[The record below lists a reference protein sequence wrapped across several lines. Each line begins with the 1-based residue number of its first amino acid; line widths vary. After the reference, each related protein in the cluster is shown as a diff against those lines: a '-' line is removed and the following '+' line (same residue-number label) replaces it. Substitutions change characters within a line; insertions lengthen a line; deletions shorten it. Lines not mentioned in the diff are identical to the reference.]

1 MIVKQG
7 WWKMNILTKVQITG
21 FWGNKRLSTRFNND
35 INFFIGVNGTGKTTA
50 INMIAAALNADFAT
64 LDRLEF
70 KKISIQLKV
79 FKGKGTTSIEITKQ
93 PRKRFPFPEINYK
106 ITDNTTGEST
116 EYSLDSLE
124 EQLSFRQY
132 ALRPYKYRRGVNP
145 DILEHMKRLVNVSW
159 LSIHRA
165 ESLRTSKE
173 SASFESTV
181 DKKLDDLSGDFLRY
195 FAKLQGQGTNETAKF
210 QQEAFLSLIKQQA
223 VDSLLSAIRIMNLKE
238 ERKALVDIFHMF
250 KLSEETFSDDLDKHF
265 LDVEKS
271 LKVLQ
276 KKGPLKFVHAIS
288 LISMLRAHLVV
299 QEWAKLTRSHERI
312 FEPRTTFMQTINDLL
327 IDKYITINE
336 HNEFVAVSKSK
347 KIFTLKQL
355 SSGEKQLI
363 IILGESLLQEKAPW
377 IYIADEPE
385 LSLHVSWQSQLI
397 DSLRKVNP
405 NAQIIFATHSPDI
418 VSQHEKKTIA
428 MDTIIK

>member
-1 MIVKQG
+1 
-7 WWKMNILTKVQITG
+7 MNILTKVQITG
-21 FWGNKRLSTRFNND
+21 FWGNRRLSTRFNND

-70 KKISIQLKV
+70 KKISIELKV

-93 PRKRFPFPEINYK
+93 PRKRFPFPEINYQ

-116 EYSLDSLE
+116 KYSLDSLE

-132 ALRPYKYRRGVNP
+132 ALHPYKYRRGVNP

-173 SASFESTV
+173 ATSFESTV

-195 FAKLQGQGTNETAKF
+195 FSKLQGQGTNETAKF
-210 QQEAFLSLIKQQA
+210 QQEAFLSLIRQQT
-223 VDSLLSAIRIMNLKE
+223 VDVLLSSIRIMDLKE

-250 KLSEETFSDDLDKHF
+250 RLGEQTFSDDLDKHF
-265 LDVEKS
+265 IAVDKS
-271 LKVLQ
+271 LTVLR

-288 LISMLRAHLVV
+288 LVSMLRAHLVV
-299 QEWAKLTRSHERI
+299 QEWAKLTRAHERI
-312 FEPRTTFMQTINDLL
+312 FEPRTTFIRTINDLL
-327 IDKYITINE
+327 IDKYITVNE
-336 HNEFVAVSKSK
+336 RNEFVAVSKSK

-355 SSGEKQLI
+355 SSGEKQLL

-428 MDTIIK
+428 MNRIIK